1 MARQG
6 RAREPERSPR
16 RQPLRLHLGRVS
28 RGAGF
33 PGVAGERRR
42 GPGRNSHGTARAHRH
57 ERRQRARRVPIRRQ
71 DRRGRRR
78 LDRLQAAR
86 ARPQAGRRR
95 EAPVRAARSPDR
107 RPIPRARH
115 AGPGTGRTFA
125 LVQRPGRS
133 AGRIRREA
141 RRPAAR
147 SRPAVVLAAPFRY
160 GDPRAARRGRRRFGA
175 LSGRGSVAGGRVLR
189 ATLCIRQSLAASRRK
204 PARCATARSLAH
216 RRLLRRGGDR
226 RGNPG
231 NEGSREG
238 ASRVRHRSVR
248 DRSRTTGRI
257 NDADRAHG
265 DMHARRIAFLL
276 ALVFS
281 AHVAAVLAQS
291 YPSRPPRFIV
301 GFTPGGG
308 VDINARV
315 LASKLSELLPQQ
327 VIVENR
333 PGAGTNIAN
342 EYVAKAAPDGYTLLF
357 NSPAV
362 VINMSLYRNP
372 PYDALRDFAGV
383 SVFSESTNILVVPA
397 SLSARSLR
405 ELVAL
410 ARERPGALN
419 YSSAGAGSTQHLAA
433 ELFKL
438 RTGTS
443 IVHVP
448 YKGSAPSIAALLAG
462 EVQLSFINPVAVGP
476 HVK

>member
-1 MARQG
+1 MMPGTRVMLWLIALPIALQG
-6 RAREPERSPR
+6 AS
-16 RQPLRLHLGRVS
+16 V
-28 RGAGF
+28 
-33 PGVAGERRR
+33 
-42 GPGRNSHGTARAHRH
+42 
-57 ERRQRARRVPIRRQ
+57 
-71 DRRGRRR
+71 
-78 LDRLQAAR
+78 
-86 ARPQAGRRR
+86 
-95 EAPVRAARSPDR
+95 EAQGYPAKPVR
-107 RPIPRARH
+107 
-115 AGPGTGRTFA
+115 
-125 LVQRPGRS
+125 
-133 AGRIRREA
+133 
-141 RRPAAR
+141 
-147 SRPAVVLAAPFRY
+147 
-160 GDPRAARRGRRRFGA
+160 
-175 LSGRGSVAGGRVLR
+175 
-189 ATLCIRQSLAASRRK
+189 
-204 PARCATARSLAH
+204 
-216 RRLLRRGGDR
+216 
-226 RGNPG
+226 
-231 NEGSREG
+231 
-238 ASRVRHRSVR
+238 
-248 DRSRTTGRI
+248 
-257 NDADRAHG
+257 
-265 DMHARRIAFLL
+265 FL
-276 ALVFS
+276 
-281 AHVAAVLAQS
+281 
-291 YPSRPPRFIV
+291 V

-383 SVFSESTNILVVPA
+383 SVFSESTNLLVVPA
-397 SLSARSLR
+397 SLAARSLQ

-462 EVQLSFINPVAVGP
+462 DVQLSFINPVAVGQ
-476 HVK
+476 HVRAGRLRALAVAGARRTGLMPEVPTMKEAGVEGVEVPLWFGLLAPAATPREVVAALAAAVARAAHSPEIRKKLVEQGADPVGSSPEEFDRQLRDDVARWIEVVKVSGALAD